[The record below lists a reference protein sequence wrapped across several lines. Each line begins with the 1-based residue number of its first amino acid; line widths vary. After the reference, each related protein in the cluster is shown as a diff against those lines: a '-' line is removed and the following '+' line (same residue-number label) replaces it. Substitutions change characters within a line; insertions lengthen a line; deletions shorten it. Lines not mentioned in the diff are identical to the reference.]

1 MKSAAQKIRVLV
13 VDDHPFFR
21 AGLVTWIS
29 SQQELLCVGE
39 ADSIKQARKAVADLK
54 PQVVLLDLHLPD
66 GDGLDLAAELCEA
79 NRELRVLCLT
89 HRDENTFAHRA
100 LRAGARGYIMKS
112 EATETVLTGILAIMR
127 GEIFVSRQVAARALH
142 NLFPDPV
149 SATPDLA
156 KLSDRELQV
165 FQLIGAGCGNK
176 EVSEALRIS
185 PKTVETYRERLK
197 EKLSLADASA
207 LAEAAAHWVKHG
219 ELKSTVKEK
228 KSPVSEQV
236 RLGPTG

>member
-1 MKSAAQKIRVLV
+1 MTEQNPKIRVLV

-21 AGLVTWIS
+21 TGIIQWLN
-29 SQQELLCVGE
+29 QQKELTCCGE
-39 ADSIKQARKAVADLK
+39 ASNIAQARKAIADLN

-66 GDGLDLAAELCEA
+66 GDGLDLCAELTQS
-79 NRELRVLCLT
+79 LPQTRVLCLT

-112 EATETVLTGILAIMR
+112 EATDTVFAGIEAVLR

-142 NLFPDPV
+142 NLFPDPI

-165 FQLIGAGCGNK
+165 FQLIGAGCGNR
-176 EVSEALRIS
+176 EISETLKIS

-197 EKLSLADASA
+197 EKLHLPDANSLAK
-207 LAEAAAHWVKHG
+207 AATHWVEHG
-219 ELKSTVKEK
+219 KLS
-228 KSPVSEQV
+228 
-236 RLGPTG
+236 

>member
-1 MKSAAQKIRVLV
+1 MTETPKIRVLV

-21 AGLVTWIS
+21 TGIIQWIN
-29 SQQELLCVGE
+29 QQRDLTCCGE
-39 ADSIKQARKAVADLK
+39 AGSIVQARKAIEEIK
-54 PQVVLLDLHLPD
+54 PDVVLLDLHLPD
-66 GDGLDLAAELCEA
+66 GDGLDLCSEISQNTPLA
-79 NRELRVLCLT
+79 RILCLT

-112 EATETVLTGILAIMR
+112 EATDTVLAGIQAVMK

-142 NLFPDPV
+142 NLFPDPA

-176 EVSEALRIS
+176 EVSETLKIS

-197 EKLSLADASA
+197 EKLNLADATA
-207 LAEAAAHWVKHG
+207 LAKAATHWVEHG
-219 ELKSTVKEK
+219 
-228 KSPVSEQV
+228 
-236 RLGPTG
+236 RLS